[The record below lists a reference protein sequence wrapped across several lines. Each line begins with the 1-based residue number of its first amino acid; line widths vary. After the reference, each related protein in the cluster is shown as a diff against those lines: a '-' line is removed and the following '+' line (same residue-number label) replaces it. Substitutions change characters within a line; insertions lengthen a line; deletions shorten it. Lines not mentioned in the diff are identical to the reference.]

1 MEIYLVEKN
10 KDSMTLRV
18 KSADMT
24 FITPLLKKLA
34 DDENV
39 AVVRFIE
46 KHPELIDPVIFL
58 KMAKGSPEAALK
70 KASSGIGK
78 DFAGI
83 KTK

>member
-1 MEIYLVEKN
+1 MEIYLVEKT

-18 KSADMT
+18 KNADMT

-34 DDENV
+34 DDDNV

-58 KMAKGSPEAALK
+58 KMDKGAPEAALK
-70 KASSGIGK
+70 KASASIGK
-78 DFAGI
+78 DFSGI